1 MNGRSNMVCCMA
13 AALYLLVTRQ
23 VAAVKPSLYSLHPTD
38 YFVQRL
44 GSIPTNQQRAIVS
57 TYIGLRELGAVDIIG
72 HLSAAMRTRPSC
84 ASAARRA
91 VHGKL

>member
-1 MNGRSNMVCCMA
+1 MVCCMA
-13 AALYLLVTRQ
+13 AALCLLVSRQ
-23 VAAVKPSLYSLHPTD
+23 VAAVKPPLYSLHSAD

-44 GSIPTNQQRAIVS
+44 GSILTNQKRAIVS
-57 TYIGLRELGAVDIIG
+57 SYIGLQELGAVDIIW